1 MPDEPVNKKID
12 TLTKFA
18 ALIMTAV
25 GIISGIN
32 TYQISQLD
40 SKISATESKN
50 KWDFKV
56 YDSVIGVVNSKDEG
70 KILAVKVM
78 VEHVA
83 SDELKNDLI
92 KIVNNELEKIFE
104 TQDSR
109 IKMASSQVTTTKAVE
124 SEGEEVALADEPTVV
139 LPAKVN
145 WGSWDLDIFWCEAS
159 GAAAKEQADQLK
171 YVIESEGAKGR
182 IRSRI
187 LPEITNNRPGYGVK
201 GYQIRPNANE
211 LTFAND
217 VGEFVNDLTNGDVT
231 FEIKQSAQNTPW
243 YLSLFICPVITSN
256 QKN

>member
-1 MPDEPVNKKID
+1 MTDEPVNKKID
-12 TLTKFA
+12 ILTKFA

-25 GIISGIN
+25 GIISGVN

-109 IKMASSQVTTTKAVE
+109 IKMAAGQVTATKAFKPEEEAVASPVE
-124 SEGEEVALADEPTVV
+124 PSEA

-145 WGSWDLDIFWCEAS
+145 WGSWDIDIFWCEAS

-171 YVIESEGAKGR
+171 YVIENDGAKGR

-187 LPEITNNRPGYGVK
+187 LPEVTNKRPGYGVK

-211 LTFAND
+211 LAFANE
-217 VGEFVNDLTNGDVT
+217 VNQFVDTLTNGDVS
-231 FEIKQSAQNTPW
+231 FEIKQSSQNTPW
-243 YLSLFICPVITSN
+243 YLSLFICPVINS
-256 QKN
+256 